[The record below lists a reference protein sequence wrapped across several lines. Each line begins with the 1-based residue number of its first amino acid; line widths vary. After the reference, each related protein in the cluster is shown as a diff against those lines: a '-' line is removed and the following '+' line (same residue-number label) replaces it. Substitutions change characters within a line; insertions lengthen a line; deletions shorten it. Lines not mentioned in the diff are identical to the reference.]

1 MIVLGIETS
10 CDETAA
16 AVLKDGKKV
25 LSSCVSSSIH
35 MHRKFGGIVPEI
47 ASRFHL
53 EYIAPVTKK
62 ALKKANLGLSDI
74 DLICV
79 THTPGLMGS
88 LLVGVSFAKALSFGL
103 KKPILGI
110 NHIKAH
116 LFAPFLEKGSFS
128 FPFIGLVAS
137 GGHSSLALVL
147 DFDKIEI
154 IGRTR
159 DDAAGEAYDKVAKM
173 LELPYPGG
181 PVIDKLAQSINA
193 SPYSFKC
200 AQFKNSFDF
209 SFSGIKT
216 SVLYAWK
223 KIKKKDK
230 KTKAQIA
237 YAFQSEVVESLTR
250 QSIAACKKFKIK
262 TLSIGGGVACNSY
275 LRQRLGEEG
284 KKEKIKVLIAS
295 PALCL
300 DNAAMIAALGTQ
312 LYKKGERSDLTL
324 TATASG

>member
-1 MIVLGIETS
+1 MLVLGIETS

-16 AVLKDGKKV
+16 AVLKNGKEV

-53 EYIAPVTKK
+53 EYITPVTKK
-62 ALKKANLGLSDI
+62 ALKKAGISLSDI

-103 KKPILGI
+103 NKPILGI

-116 LFAPFLEKGSFS
+116 LFAPFLDKGRFT

-137 GGHSSLALVL
+137 GGHSSLALVH
-147 DFDKIEI
+147 DFDKIKI
-154 IGRTR
+154 IGTTR

-173 LELPYPGG
+173 LDLPYPGG
-181 PVIDKLAQSINA
+181 PVIDRLAQSITE
-193 SPYSFKC
+193 SPFRFKC
-200 AQFKNSFDF
+200 AQFKDSFDF

-216 SVLYAWK
+216 NVLYTWK
-223 KIKKKDK
+223 KV
-230 KTKAQIA
+230 KTKNKEAKAQIA
-237 YAFQSEVVESLTR
+237 YAFQKEVVESLTR
-250 QSIAACKKFKIK
+250 QSIAACKKFQIT
-262 TLSIGGGVACNSY
+262 TLSVGGGVACNSY
-275 LRQRLGEEG
+275 LRRRLQEEG
-284 KKEKIKVLIAS
+284 KKEKIRIMIAS
-295 PALCL
+295 AHLCL
-300 DNAAMIAALGTQ
+300 DNAAMIAALGTH
-312 LYKKGERSDLTL
+312 LYKKGKRANYKL
-324 TATASG
+324 TASATL

>member
-1 MIVLGIETS
+1 MIALGIETS

-16 AVLKDGKKV
+16 AVLKNGKEV

-53 EYIAPVTKK
+53 EYITPVTKK
-62 ALKKANLGLSDI
+62 ALKKAGLKLSDI

-103 KKPILGI
+103 NKPVLGI

-116 LFAPFLEKGSFS
+116 LFAPFLEKGNFK

-137 GGHSSLALVL
+137 GGHSSLAQVL
-147 DFDKIEI
+147 DFDKIKI

-173 LELPYPGG
+173 LGLPYPGG
-181 PVIDKLAQSINA
+181 PAIDKLAQSISA
-193 SPYSFKC
+193 SPFRFKC
-200 AQFKNSFDF
+200 ARFKDSFDF

-216 SVLYAWK
+216 NVLYTWEK
-223 KIKKKDK
+223 VTTRNK

-237 YAFQSEVVESLTR
+237 HAFQKEVVKSLTV
-250 QSIAACKKFKIK
+250 QSIAACKKFNIKI
-262 TLSIGGGVACNSY
+262 LSVGGGVACNSY
-275 LRQRLGEEG
+275 LRQCLAEAG
-284 KKEKIKVLIAS
+284 KKEKIKVMIAA
-295 PALCL
+295 PELCL
-300 DNAAMIAALGTQ
+300 DNAAMIAALGTH
-312 LYKKGERSDLTL
+312 LYKKGERSDYTL
-324 TATASG
+324 TAASST